1 MLREKSVYIAGKGK
15 IPIGFK
21 PGSGDFPVVYT
32 DFLESL
38 ERERKRTERICPMQ
52 FTSMAF
58 AVFLP
63 IVFFSYWAVPN
74 KYRMAFLLL
83 VSYGFYMTF
92 SLGYVFLL
100 IGMSLVSYIVGLHCS
115 KRNFVAGV
123 IIQAGVLCF
132 FKYAGLIPGIS
143 ENILAPVGL
152 SFYSFKSISYLSDVR
167 MGKYEPERKPLPLFL
182 YLAFF
187 PDVVSGPINRADVLI
202 PQLKA
207 EKKFDEAR
215 AVYGMR
221 LILWGLFKKLLIADT
236 LVRYVDKVFELP
248 GAYMGISYLIVA
260 VFYTI
265 EIYCDFSG
273 YSDMAVGIARLF
285 GIRSMENFKSPYFS
299 ANIKEFWGR
308 WHISLSSWLRDYV
321 YFPLGGSRKG
331 KVKTYFNLMI
341 TFLVSGIWHGANL
354 TFLVWGALHG
364 IYQVCY
370 RFYRNHCSRK
380 LPKIL
385 GVIITF
391 AAVGFAWIFFR
402 ADSLYDACYMIRYMA
417 YNLDPLLAYH
427 KMGMIRQDFYLILV
441 SVGLLAVVDYIS
453 LKTDVIVLWDRLK
466 APFRWMIYLVLS
478 AVILAFH
485 LHNGTS
491 QQFIYFQF

>member
-1 MLREKSVYIAGKGK
+1 
-15 IPIGFK
+15 
-21 PGSGDFPVVYT
+21 
-32 DFLESL
+32 
-38 ERERKRTERICPMQ
+38 MQ
-52 FTSMAF
+52 FTSLAF

-63 IVFFSYWAVPN
+63 IVFFAYWAVPN
-74 KYRMAFLLL
+74 QYRMPFLLL

-92 SLGYVFLL
+92 SPGYVLL
-100 IGMSLVSYIVGLHCS
+100 LCGMSCVAYFVGLHCS

-123 IIQAGVLCF
+123 ILQIGVLAF
-132 FKYAGLIPGIS
+132 FKYAGLIPGIGES
-143 ENILAPVGL
+143 IVVPVGI
-152 SFYSFKSISYLSDVR
+152 SFYLFKSVSYLADVR
-167 MGKYEPERKPLPLFL
+167 MGKYEPERKVVPLFL

-207 EKKFDEAR
+207 EKKFQEAQ

-236 LVRYVDKVFELP
+236 LARYVDKVFELP
-248 GAYMGISYLIVA
+248 GAYMGISYFFAA

-308 WHISLSSWLRDYV
+308 WHISLSSWLRDYI

-331 KVKTYFNLMI
+331 KVKTYFNLMA
-341 TFLVSGIWHGANL
+341 TFLVSGFWHGASL
-354 TFLVWGALHG
+354 TFVVWGALHG
-364 IYQVCY
+364 LYQVCY
-370 RFYRNHCSRK
+370 RFYREHCKKR

-385 GVIITF
+385 GVMITF
-391 AAVGFAWIFFR
+391 TAVGFAWIFFR
-402 ADSLYDACYMIRYMA
+402 ADSLYDACYMIRYMG

-427 KMGMIRQDFYLILV
+427 KMGMTSQDFYLILI
-441 SVGLLAVVDYIS
+441 SVGVLAAVDFAS
-453 LKTDVIVLWDRLK
+453 LKTDVLAALDKWK
-466 APFRWMIYLVLS
+466 APARWAVYLILS

>member
-1 MLREKSVYIAGKGK
+1 
-15 IPIGFK
+15 
-21 PGSGDFPVVYT
+21 
-32 DFLESL
+32 
-38 ERERKRTERICPMQ
+38 MQ

-63 IVFFSYWAVPN
+63 IVFFLYWAVPN
-74 KYRMAFLLL
+74 KYRMPFLLL

-92 SLGYVFLL
+92 SPGYVLL
-100 IGMSLVSYIVGLHCS
+100 LLGMSLVAYVVGLHCS
-115 KRNFVAGV
+115 KRNFIAGV
-123 IIQAGVLCF
+123 ILQIGVLAF
-132 FKYAGLIPGIS
+132 FKYAGFLPGLSGSIVVPVGIS
-143 ENILAPVGL
+143 
-152 SFYSFKSISYLSDVR
+152 FYLFKSISYLADVR
-167 MGKYEPERKPLPLFL
+167 TGKYEPEKKALPLLL

-202 PQLKA
+202 PQLKQ
-207 EKKFDEAR
+207 EKKFDYNR

-221 LILWGLFKKLLIADT
+221 MILWGLFKKMLIADT
-236 LVRYVDKVFELP
+236 LARYVNKVFELP
-248 GAYMGISYLIVA
+248 GAYMGISYFVVA

-285 GIRSMENFKSPYFS
+285 GICSVENFKSPYFS
-299 ANIKEFWGR
+299 ANIKEFWSR

-331 KVKTYFNLMI
+331 KVKTYLNLMM

-364 IYQVCY
+364 LYQVLY
-370 RFYRNHCSRK
+370 RFFRNHCRIRI
-380 LPKIL
+380 PKII
-385 GVIITF
+385 GVMITF
-391 AAVGFAWIFFR
+391 TAVGFAWIFFR
-402 ADSLYDACYMIRYMA
+402 ANSLYDAFYMIRYMT

-427 KMGMIRQDFYLILV
+427 KMGMVRQDFYLIIA
-441 SVGLLAVVDYIS
+441 SVGVLTAVDHLA
-453 LKTDVIVLWDRLK
+453 LKKDVFAEMDRLK
-466 APFRWMIYLVLS
+466 APLRWLIYLVL
-478 AVILAFH
+478 ATVILVFH